1 MPDAPSAAPPFFRR
15 DVEPQGLQPQ
25 DNNDKPTRPF
35 SSLLESQTDHVLQ
48 LSPSRSRKG
57 EGEAAE
63 GGETFFSTGA
73 ERKCEIRLCPLQQL
87 PHYHTLPR
95 HSLFHFRQMCAHL
108 Q

>member
-1 MPDAPSAAPPFFRR
+1 MVCGEIVCRAERERCQTLLPVLLPFFRR

-48 LSPSRSRKG
+48 LSRSRSRKG

-63 GGETFFSTGA
+63 EGLSSRQALKG
-73 ERKCEIRLCPLQQL
+73 KCKIKLCP
-87 PHYHTLPR
+87 
-95 HSLFHFRQMCAHL
+95 
-108 Q
+108 

>member
-1 MPDAPSAAPPFFRR
+1 MVRGGIVCLAEREQCQTLPVLLPFFRL

-63 GGETFFSTGA
+63 GG
-73 ERKCEIRLCPLQQL
+73 RLSSRRALKGSA
-87 PHYHTLPR
+87 R
-95 HSLFHFRQMCAHL
+95 
-108 Q
+108 